1 MRAFVAI
8 DIPQEVRRE
17 IIKIQAALPELKG
30 KKTEQENL
38 HLTLKFLGEVDEKDI
53 EQIKKK
59 LKEIKFNS
67 FETEIDSLG
76 IFHPKLIRIV
86 WLHMNNCDAL
96 QKEIDEK
103 LSPIFEPERRF
114 MSHLTIARVKSI
126 KDKNIF
132 LEKIKKIKFDKI
144 KLKVK
149 NFKLKRSKL
158 TRNGSVY
165 EDLEIYDLV

>member
-1 MRAFVAI
+1 
-8 DIPQEVRRE
+8 
-17 IIKIQAALPELKG
+17 
-30 KKTEQENL
+30 
-38 HLTLKFLGEVDEKDI
+38 
-53 EQIKKK
+53 
-59 LKEIKFNS
+59 
-67 FETEIDSLG
+67 
-76 IFHPKLIRIV
+76 
-86 WLHMNNCDAL
+86 MNNCDAL